1 MKKNKIITLGTGLL
15 TIDDVVN
22 VARYQYQVRELGPDS
37 GNQLADEAFERMLIS
52 RKWVEDVV
60 KQNIQR
66 KNEGLKPKSY
76 YGVNTG
82 FGAKSGR
89 EGLLEEDIP
98 RVTRNLLVSH
108 ASGTGKPLAVEVVRA
123 AMLIRANSLALG
135 YSGVRPIVV
144 NTIIKMLNANICPM
158 VPEFG
163 SVGASGDLA
172 PLAHLG
178 IMLSK
183 RPDSYEKLKNLP
195 EDYYQE
201 SGKALMLIEKDQV
214 NQYQETLLEDGKWY
228 AILPAVEIMAIK
240 GIEQIE
246 LGAKEGLAINN
257 GATFSA
263 AIGSVAVFDAE
274 KIIQHAEISASLS
287 LEAML
292 GFRDAFFPQ
301 IQKVRNQ
308 PGQLVTSEKIL
319 SYLEG
324 STLVDGN
331 LDKDPRFVPPQ
342 DPYSLRVTPQVT
354 GAIRDSLEFIKDT
367 ITKEINA
374 ATDNPMIFN
383 FTPEHPLYLER
394 NYRAVSGGNFH
405 GAPIAYAM
413 DLLKIIM
420 TDLASISERRTFRLT
435 VPNLNHGLPPFLQ
448 PEIKP
453 GITSGMM
460 IPQYLAASLVSDSK
474 TLSHPDSVDSIPTS
488 GSQEDHVSMSMNA
501 ARHARQII
509 ENTKTVV
516 AVELL
521 CASLGVFW
529 RIHDLNQKI
538 NDPNFVPKDKID
550 YERDRIDEIIM
561 YYRKSGLSP
570 KTGTLNSNF
579 VKIIFDVLFDD
590 QNPLPD
596 LRVKTLED
604 RFLQPYI
611 LRIINLI
618 DQNDLVID

>member
-1 MKKNKIITLGTGLL
+1 MKKNETIILGTGSLS
-15 TIDDVVN
+15 IEDIVN
-22 VARYQYQVRELGPDS
+22 VARYGWQVAELCEKS
-37 GNQLADEAFERMLIS
+37 GNPEADRAYQKMLTS
-52 RKWVEDVV
+52 RQWVDDVV
-60 KQNIQR
+60 NQNIKR
-66 KNEGLKPKSY
+66 REEGKKPKAY

-89 EGLLEEDIP
+89 EGLVEEEIP

-108 ASGTGKPLAVEVVRA
+108 ASGTGRPLPIEVVRA
-123 AMLIRANSLALG
+123 AMLIRANSLSLG
-135 YSGVRPIVV
+135 YSGIRPILV
-144 NTIIKMLNANICPM
+144 NTIVRMLNKNICPM
-158 VPEFG
+158 VPEYG

-183 RPDSYEKLKNLP
+183 RPESYQKLENLP

-201 SGKALMLIEKDQV
+201 SGRAFMLIDESEHSDYK
-214 NQYQETLLEDGKWY
+214 ETFKQGNHWY
-228 AILPAVEIMAIK
+228 AVLPAKEVMSIK
-240 GIEQIE
+240 GIDQLE

-263 AIGSVAVFDAE
+263 AIGAIGVYDAE
-274 KIIQHAEISASLS
+274 RLVEHAEISAALS

-292 GFRDAFFPQ
+292 GFRDAFFPH
-301 IQKVRNQ
+301 IQAVRNQ
-308 PGQLVTSEKIL
+308 PGQKITAKNIMK
-319 SYLEG
+319 YIDK

-342 DPYSLRVTPQVT
+342 DPYSLRVTPQVI
-354 GAIRDSLEFIKDT
+354 GAIRDGLKYIHDT
-367 ITKEINA
+367 IVQEVNA

-383 FTPEHPLYLER
+383 FESDDPLYLER

-405 GAPIAYAM
+405 GAPVAYAM
-413 DLLKIIM
+413 DLLKILM
-420 TDLASISERRTFRLT
+420 TDLSSLSERRTFRLT

-509 ENTKTVV
+509 ENSTTVV

-529 RIHDLNQKI
+529 RIHELGEKI
-538 NDPNFVPKDKID
+538 TDVNFNPEEKID
-550 YERDRIDEIIM
+550 YERDRVDEIVM
-561 YYRKSGLSP
+561 FYRKNQEKP
-570 KTGTLNSNF
+570 KTGIYTSQF
-579 VKIIFDVLFDD
+579 VKTIFEVLFDGD
-590 QNPLPD
+590 KPLPD
-596 LRVKTLED
+596 LREVTMED
-604 RFLQPYI
+604 RFLQPYL
-611 LRIINLI
+611 LRIIKLV
-618 DQNDLVID
+618 NDKKLLS

>member
-1 MKKNKIITLGTGLL
+1 MNDNKIILGTGSLS
-15 TIDDVVN
+15 IEDVVN
-22 VARYQYQVRELGPDS
+22 VSRYLFQVQEITENS
-37 GNQLADEAFERMLIS
+37 GNQLADEAYQRMLIS

-60 KQNIQR
+60 KENINR
-66 KNEGLKPKSY
+66 KDQGLKPKSY

-89 EGLLEEDIP
+89 EGLVEEEIP

-108 ASGTGKPLAVEVVRA
+108 ASGTGKPLSVEVVRA

-158 VPEFG
+158 VPEYG

-183 RPDSYEKLKNLP
+183 RPESYEKLDNLP

-201 SGKALMLIEKDQV
+201 SGKALMLIEKNEV
-214 NQYQETLLEDGKWY
+214 NQYQETLLEDDRWY

-263 AIGSVAVFDAE
+263 AIGAVSVYDADKLIE
-274 KIIQHAEISASLS
+274 HAEISASLS

-319 SYLEG
+319 GYLEG

-354 GAIRDSLEFIKDT
+354 GAIRDSLNFIKDT

-383 FTPEHPLYLER
+383 FGPEHPLYLER

-474 TLSHPDSVDSIPTS
+474 TLAHPDSVDSIPTS

-509 ENTKTVV
+509 ENTKTVI

-521 CASLGVFW
+521 CASLGVYW

-538 NDPNFVPKDKID
+538 EDTEFIPEQKID
-550 YERDRIDEIIM
+550 YERDRIDEIVM
-561 YYRKSGLSP
+561 YFRESGLLP
-570 KTGTLNSNF
+570 QTGEINSKF
-579 VKIIFDVLFDD
+579 VKIIFNTLFDD
-590 QNPLPD
+590 KNPLPD

-618 DQNDLVID
+618 NKKELILF